1 MVIDRRPV
9 PLEPRLGH
17 LLKQAQARL
26 AQASAEA
33 LAPHGV
39 DGHDLAVLGVL
50 CGGEELSQVEVAGRL
65 GVDRTTM
72 VALIDG
78 LEDQGLVRRR
88 RSPRDRRKNIVEPTP
103 EGRDCLHRA
112 EQARRAVEHR
122 FLAPLDPETASA
134 LVRALT
140 LLAGETSDT
149 PSDIS
154 VTSGDAPLPGVRP
167 PSPASPACGYAG
179 ERHSETL
186 VLLSLSPRGKPRQGG
201 RHLVRVAEWQTR

>member
-1 MVIDRRPV
+1 MVIDGHPL

-17 LLKQAQARL
+17 LLKQAQAKL
-26 AQASAEA
+26 ARASAEA
-33 LAPHGV
+33 LAAHGV

-50 CGGEELSQVEVAGRL
+50 CAGSGEELSQVEVAGRL
-65 GVDRTTM
+65 GIDRTTM

-112 EQARRAVEHR
+112 ERARRAAEHR
-122 FLAPLDPETASA
+122 FLAPLDTETASA

-140 LLAGETSDT
+140 LLAGET
-149 PSDIS
+149 
-154 VTSGDAPLPGVRP
+154 
-167 PSPASPACGYAG
+167 PA
-179 ERHSETL
+179 T
-186 VLLSLSPRGKPRQGG
+186 
-201 RHLVRVAEWQTR
+201 AE